1 MNRTSDIFKMALIR
15 LLKAGEDI
23 NKINVKDIAEES
35 TYSCQTFYTYYQNK
49 NDLIEAIIYDE
60 FKILLDFLRNEKQT
74 AEAIFT
80 YIFKSKDLY
89 HQLLNNPAFNSF
101 KNQTLH
107 YSNDYLELI
116 ELAILLTTINYWDS
130 NAYNISIEDIVELYK
145 AHKR

>member
-1 MNRTSDIFKMALIR
+1 MNRTSDSLKMALIR
-15 LLKAGEDI
+15 LLKAGDDI

-35 TYSCQTFYTYYQNK
+35 TYSCQTFYSYYQNK

-60 FKILLDFLRNEKQT
+60 LKNLLDFLRDEKQT
-74 AEAIFT
+74 TKTVFT
-80 YIFKSKDLY
+80 YIFKNKDLY

-101 KNQTLH
+101 KNQALH
-107 YSNDYLELI
+107 YSNDYTELI
-116 ELAILLTTINYWDS
+116 KLAILLTTINYWDS